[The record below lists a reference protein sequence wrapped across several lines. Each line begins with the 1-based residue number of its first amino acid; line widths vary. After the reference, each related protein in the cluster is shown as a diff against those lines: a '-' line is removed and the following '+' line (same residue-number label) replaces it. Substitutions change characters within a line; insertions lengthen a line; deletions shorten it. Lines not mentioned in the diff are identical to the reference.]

1 MWKWM
6 ISGLALLVAGS
17 VRFAFHLN
25 RSPTL
30 EDYLAFRCGGQSA
43 GSSGAFHIDALA
55 SAGHCWGCYA
65 MAIGAAM
72 IVVTAAQMAGR
83 QVSDAALR
91 R

>member
-6 ISGLALLVAGS
+6 MSGLALLVAGS

-25 RSPTL
+25 RTPTL
-30 EDYLAFRCGGQSA
+30 EDYLTFRCGGQAA
-43 GSSGAFHIDALA
+43 GTGSAFHIDALA

-72 IVVTAAQMAGR
+72 IVAAAAQMVGR
-83 QVSDAALR
+83 HMSGAALR

>member
-25 RSPTL
+25 RTPTL
-30 EDYLAFRCGGQSA
+30 EDYLAFRCGGETA
-43 GSSGAFHIDALA
+43 GAFHIDALA

-65 MAIGAAM
+65 MAIGATM

-83 QVSDAALR
+83 HMSGAALR